1 MGRMSD
7 LSIDYE
13 EFSTIFENP
22 EEFLKWANDCN
33 KDREDSE
40 EEDSEEEE

>member
-1 MGRMSD
+1 MSD

-33 KDREDSE
+33 KDRE
-40 EEDSEEEE
+40 EEDSEEEEND